1 MRISPVARFVLASC
15 LFAVWIGW
23 LSWMA
28 ANKSKQTV
36 LSRPQ
41 LLISEID
48 VLAEVEALDK
58 PVVIEK
64 VLHSTI
70 KDAAVA
76 PGASIKVDNLADCK
90 RLVREGEEATDVP
103 LDW

>member
-1 MRISPVARFVLASC
+1 MRISPLARFVLAGC
-15 LFAVWIGW
+15 LFAGWIGW

-48 VLAEVEALDK
+48 VVAEVPAPDQ
-58 PVVIEK
+58 PIVIEK
-64 VLHSTI
+64 VLHSNI
-70 KDAAVA
+70 KDEAIV
-76 PGASIKVDNLADCK
+76 PGATLRVDNLADCK
-90 RLVREGEEATDVP
+90 RLPFKDEKPGAVP
-103 LDW
+103 